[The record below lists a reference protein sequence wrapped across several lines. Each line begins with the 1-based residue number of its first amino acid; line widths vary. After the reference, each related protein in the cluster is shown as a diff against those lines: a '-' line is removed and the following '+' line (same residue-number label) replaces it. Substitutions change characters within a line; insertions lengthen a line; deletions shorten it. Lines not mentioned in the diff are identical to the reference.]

1 MLLAKIWDKIQ
12 RGMVR
17 QVPANTAYLS
27 PREQEMARF
36 LFGQVPGLVA
46 FGGYPEA
53 ERRMLCFL
61 PEYMDESDLMGEDS
75 PVICLHAAFF
85 QGIV

>member
-1 MLLAKIWDKIQ
+1 MNRDNIDKIAKTPEDRMLLAKIWDKIQ

-36 LFGQVPGLVA
+36 LFGQAPGLVA

-53 ERRMLCFL
+53 ERSGFGRLCI
-61 PEYMDESDLMGEDS
+61 G
-75 PVICLHAAFF
+75 
-85 QGIV
+85 G